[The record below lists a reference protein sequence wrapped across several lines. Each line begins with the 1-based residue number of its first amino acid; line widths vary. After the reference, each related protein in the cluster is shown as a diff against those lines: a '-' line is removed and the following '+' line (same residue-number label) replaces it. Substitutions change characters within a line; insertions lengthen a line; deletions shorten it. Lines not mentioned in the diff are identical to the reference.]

1 MLYRSDRFAEA
12 ILDTAHEPLV
22 CVDDD
27 LRIVAASSPFFEHF
41 RLARKHALGARLP
54 HLAEGRWNIHEL
66 RMLVEKARAGSGV
79 HRVRL
84 QVDLGFG
91 PRNLVINARAF
102 KPDDRASG
110 LVLLAFDDI
119 TERVGAEDQCAHLS
133 SVVHCSLDAIVS
145 WGLDGNITTWNQ
157 GAERLYGWPASEMI
171 GRSIARLMPEDRP
184 TEFADLLRRIRD
196 GEASDALETIRRRND
211 GRMVHVSVAL
221 APMRDAGG
229 AIVGATDVSRDIT
242 ARVAIERA
250 LNRTV
255 DQLQAVIS
263 NVPMLLWVL
272 DCDGRILLSEGRLL
286 KKLELKAGELV
297 GQNQFELYKGHED
310 ALAPL
315 RRALSGEQVH
325 FTFEFQQV
333 IFETWYIPI
342 KGGDGAVQGTIGV
355 GLDVTERV
363 QLEEQVRQAQKME
376 AVGQLAGGIAHDF
389 NNLLTAIL
397 GYAEMALETLPAGDP
412 LSEDILQIH
421 KAGLSASGL
430 TQQLLAFSRRQMLK
444 PEVINVNDIVGR
456 METLLRRVIGEQI
469 VLTTRLQADLGH
481 ASADPGQI
489 EQVILNL
496 AVNARDAMPN
506 GGELL
511 IETGNVILTSAFASA
526 HVGAKI
532 GPHVMLKVSD
542 TGCGIDQ
549 DVLKQVFEPFFT
561 TKAKGKGTGLGLA
574 TVYGVVQQSGGSIW
588 VDSAPGKGASFTIY
602 LPTVYTALTPE
613 ITAAGQQPEMLV
625 GTEVI
630 LLVEDQDDVRRVAA
644 SILRHGGYSVIETG
658 NPRTALSLGLDF
670 QTRFDLLL
678 TDVVMPEMTGRE
690 LARTIAA
697 KRTGLRVLYTSG
709 YAESEIVEHGVLEP
723 GLAFVAKP
731 FTAQGLLQ
739 AVRKALDRSVA
750 PSP

>member
-12 ILDTAHEPLV
+12 ILDTAHEALV

-27 LRIVAASSPFFEHF
+27 LRVVAASSPFFDDFH
-41 RLARKHALGARLP
+41 LARKQVLGARLP

-66 RMLVEKARAGSGV
+66 RMLVEKARAGSGL
-79 HRVRL
+79 HRARL

-91 PRNLVINARAF
+91 TRDLVVNARVF
-102 KPDDRASG
+102 KADDRIAR

-119 TERVGAEDQCAHLS
+119 TERVSAEAESAHLA
-133 SVVHCSLDAIVS
+133 SVVHFSLDSIIS
-145 WGLDGNITTWNQ
+145 WGLDGNITTWNH
-157 GAERLYGWPASEMI
+157 GAERLYGYSASELI
-171 GRSIARLMPEDRP
+171 GRSIARLMPADRSS
-184 TEFADLLRRIRD
+184 EFADLLRRIRD
-196 GEASDALETIRRRND
+196 GEEFDAVETVRLRND
-211 GRMVHVSVAL
+211 GRLVHVSLSL
-221 APMRDAGG
+221 APMRDEGG

-272 DCDGRILLSEGRLL
+272 DGEGRILLSEGRLL
-286 KKLELKAGELV
+286 KKLGLKAGELV
-297 GQNQFELYKGHED
+297 GQNQFELYKGRED

-315 RRALSGEQVH
+315 ARALRGEQVH
-325 FTFEFQQV
+325 FTFELQDV

-342 KGGDGAVQGTIGV
+342 KAGDGAVQGTIGV

-363 QLEEQVRQAQKME
+363 QLEEQFRQAQKME

-397 GYAEMALETLPAGDP
+397 GYSEMAIETLPADDP
-412 LSEDILQIH
+412 LSKDISQIH

-444 PEVINVNDIVGR
+444 PEVINVNEIVGR

-469 VLTTRLQADLGH
+469 VLTTRLHEDLGH
-481 ASADPGQI
+481 ACADPGQI

-511 IETGNVILTSAFASA
+511 IETGNADLTSAFASA
-526 HVGAKI
+526 HVGAQT
-532 GPHVMLKVSD
+532 GPHVMLTVSD
-542 TGCGIDQ
+542 TGLGID
-549 DVLKQVFEPFFT
+549 DGVLKQVFEPFFT

-574 TVYGVVQQSGGSIW
+574 TVYGIVKQSGGSIW
-588 VDSAPGKGASFTIY
+588 VDSVVGKGATFTIY
-602 LPTVYTALTPE
+602 LPIVHTPLTPE
-613 ITAAGQQPEMLV
+613 LAAVAQSELLV

-644 SILRHGGYSVIETG
+644 SILRHGGYRVIETG
-658 NPRTALSLGLDF
+658 NPRTALSLGLDS

-690 LARTIAA
+690 LAKSIAEQ
-697 KRTGLRVLYTSG
+697 RSGLRVLYTSG
-709 YAESEIVEHGVLEP
+709 YAEDQIVQHGVLEP

-731 FTAQGLLQ
+731 FTSQGLLQ

-750 PSP
+750 PSA

>member
-27 LRIVAASSPFFEHF
+27 LRVVAASSPFFDHF
-41 RLARKHALGARLP
+41 RLARKQALGARLP

-79 HRVRL
+79 HRARL

-91 PRNLVINARAF
+91 TRDLVVNARVF
-102 KPDDRASG
+102 KADDRTAR
-110 LVLLAFDDI
+110 LVLLAFDDV
-119 TERVGAEDQCAHLS
+119 TERVSAETQSAHLA
-133 SVVHCSLDAIVS
+133 SVVQFSVDSIVS
-145 WGLDGNITTWNQ
+145 WSLDGNITTWNQ
-157 GAERLYGWPASEMI
+157 GAERLYGYSASEMI
-171 GRSIARLMPEDRP
+171 GGSIARLMPDDRP
-184 TEFADLLRRIRD
+184 NEFADLLRRIRD
-196 GEASDALETIRRRND
+196 GEEFDALETVRRRND
-211 GRMVHVSVAL
+211 GRLVHVSLSL
-221 APMRDAGG
+221 APMRDEGG
-229 AIVGATDVSRDIT
+229 AIVGATGVSRDIT

-255 DQLQAVIS
+255 EQLQAVIS

-286 KKLELKAGELV
+286 KKLGLKAGELV

-315 RRALSGEQVH
+315 ARALRGEQVH
-325 FTFEFQQV
+325 FTFELHNV

-363 QLEEQVRQAQKME
+363 QLEEQFRQAQKME

-397 GYAEMALETLPAGDP
+397 GYSEMAIENLPANDP
-412 LSEDILQIH
+412 LSDDISQIH

-444 PEVINVNDIVGR
+444 PEVINVNDIVAR

-469 VLTTRLQADLGH
+469 VLTTRPHGDLGH
-481 ASADPGQI
+481 TSADPGQI

-511 IETGNVILTSAFASA
+511 IETGNADLASAFTSG
-526 HVGAKI
+526 HVGAQT
-532 GPHVMLKVSD
+532 GPHVMLRVSD
-542 TGCGIDQ
+542 TGLGIDD
-549 DVLKQVFEPFFT
+549 DVLKQVFDPFFT

-574 TVYGVVQQSGGSIW
+574 TVYGIVKQSGGSIW
-588 VDSAPGKGASFTIY
+588 VDSVLGKGATFTIY
-602 LPTVYTALTPE
+602 LPTVYTPLTRE
-613 ITAAGQQPEMLV
+613 LAAGGQSELLV

-658 NPRTALSLGLDF
+658 NPRTALSLGLDS

-678 TDVVMPEMTGRE
+678 TDVVMPEMTGRA
-690 LARTIAA
+690 LAKSIAQQ
-697 KRTGLRVLYTSG
+697 RTGLRVLYTSG
-709 YAESEIVEHGVLEP
+709 YAENEIVQHGVLEP

-731 FTAQGLLQ
+731 FTSHGLLQ

-750 PSP
+750 PSA